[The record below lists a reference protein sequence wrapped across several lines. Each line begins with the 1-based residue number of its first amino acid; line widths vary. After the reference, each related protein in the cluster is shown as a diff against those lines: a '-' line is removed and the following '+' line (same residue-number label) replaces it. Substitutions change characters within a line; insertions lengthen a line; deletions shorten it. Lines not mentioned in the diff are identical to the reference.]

1 MNGLEYCFDMFIIT
15 KYSRY
20 FFMPKLD
27 GTHIAER
34 LKERIAKLK
43 NGEEVAARDLRALL
57 TDEQT
62 AVLDATKKAQ
72 QELKKAR
79 RARTKEEEKELGW
92 KSIREIHIEALEAA
106 FKDAEDD
113 ELDAWEKRLRDAE
126 IRQARIYFETLDKE
140 MTAGKD
146 LQTAKNK
153 ANNDLT
159 RAGLRRLDGRI
170 IGHLSKRDKE
180 ISELEAALIQQ
191 ATDELD
197 DYEKEQLE
205 LLKAHNK
212 AVEENRKKRSK

>member
-1 MNGLEYCFDMFIIT
+1 
-15 KYSRY
+15 
-20 FFMPKLD
+20 MPKLD

-62 AVLDATKKAQ
+62 AALDAAKKAQ
-72 QELKKAR
+72 QELKKAK
-79 RARTKEEEKELGW
+79 RARTKEEEKALGW

-106 FKDAEDD
+106 LKEAEED
-113 ELDAWEKRLRDAE
+113 EVGAWEKRMGDDE
-126 IRQARIYFETLDKE
+126 IRQERIDFDTFESEIK
-140 MTAGKD
+140 AGKE
-146 LQTAKNK
+146 LQRAKNK

-159 RAGLRRLDGRI
+159 RAGLRRMDGKI
-170 IGHLSKRDKE
+170 VGHLSKRDKE
-180 ISELEAALIQQ
+180 ISELETALIQQ
-191 ATDELD
+191 ATNELD

>member
-1 MNGLEYCFDMFIIT
+1 
-15 KYSRY
+15 
-20 FFMPKLD
+20 MPKLD

-62 AVLDATKKAQ
+62 AALDAAKKAQ
-72 QELKKAR
+72 QELKKAK
-79 RARTKEEEKELGW
+79 RARTKEEEKALGW

-106 FKDAEDD
+106 LKEAEED
-113 ELDAWEKRLRDAE
+113 EVGAWEKRMRDAE
-126 IRQARIYFETLDKE
+126 IRQARIYFDTLESEIK
-140 MTAGKD
+140 AGKE

-159 RAGLRRLDGRI
+159 RAGLRRMDGQI
-170 IGHLSKRDKE
+170 VGHLSKRDKE
-180 ISELEAALIQQ
+180 ISELETALIQQ
-191 ATDELD
+191 ATNELD

>member
-1 MNGLEYCFDMFIIT
+1 
-15 KYSRY
+15 
-20 FFMPKLD
+20 MPKLD

-34 LKERIAKLK
+34 LNERIAKLK

-62 AVLDATKKAQ
+62 AALDAAKKAQ
-72 QELKKAR
+72 QELKKAK
-79 RARTKEEEKELGW
+79 RARTKEEENALGW

-106 FKDAEDD
+106 LKEAEED
-113 ELDAWEKRLRDAE
+113 EVGAWEKRMRDAE
-126 IRQARIYFETLDKE
+126 IRQARIYFDTLESEIK
-140 MTAGKD
+140 AGKE
-146 LQTAKNK
+146 LQTSKNK
-153 ANNDLT
+153 ANNNLT
-159 RAGLRRLDGRI
+159 RAGLRRMDGQI
-170 IGHLSKRDKE
+170 VGHLSKRDKE

-191 ATDELD
+191 ATNELD

>member
-1 MNGLEYCFDMFIIT
+1 
-15 KYSRY
+15 
-20 FFMPKLD
+20 MPKLD

-140 MTAGKD
+140 MNAGKD

-159 RAGLRRLDGRI
+159 RAGLRRLDGQI
-170 IGHLSKRDKE
+170 VGHLSKRDKE
-180 ISELEAALIQQ
+180 ISELEVALIQQ

>member
-1 MNGLEYCFDMFIIT
+1 
-15 KYSRY
+15 
-20 FFMPKLD
+20 MPKLD

-62 AVLDATKKAQ
+62 AALDAAKKAQ
-72 QELKKAR
+72 QELKKAK
-79 RARTKEEEKELGW
+79 RARTKEEEKALGW

-106 FKDAEDD
+106 LKEAEED
-113 ELDAWEKRLRDAE
+113 EVGAWEKRMRDAE
-126 IRQARIYFETLDKE
+126 IRQARIYFDTLESEIK
-140 MTAGKD
+140 AGKE

-159 RAGLRRLDGRI
+159 RAGLRRRDGQI
-170 IGHLSKRDKE
+170 VGHLSKRDKE

-191 ATDELD
+191 ATNELD

>member
-1 MNGLEYCFDMFIIT
+1 
-15 KYSRY
+15 
-20 FFMPKLD
+20 
-27 GTHIAER
+27 
-34 LKERIAKLK
+34 
-43 NGEEVAARDLRALL
+43 
-57 TDEQT
+57 
-62 AVLDATKKAQ
+62 
-72 QELKKAR
+72 
-79 RARTKEEEKELGW
+79 
-92 KSIREIHIEALEAA
+92 
-106 FKDAEDD
+106 
-113 ELDAWEKRLRDAE
+113 
-126 IRQARIYFETLDKE
+126 

-159 RAGLRRLDGRI
+159 RARLRRLDGQI
-170 IGHLSKRDKE
+170 VGHLSKRDKE

>member
-1 MNGLEYCFDMFIIT
+1 
-15 KYSRY
+15 
-20 FFMPKLD
+20 MPKLD

-62 AVLDATKKAQ
+62 AALDAAKKAQ
-72 QELKKAR
+72 QELKKAK
-79 RARTKEEEKELGW
+79 RARTKEEEKALGW

-106 FKDAEDD
+106 LKEAEED
-113 ELDAWEKRLRDAE
+113 EVGAWEKRMRDAE
-126 IRQARIYFETLDKE
+126 IRQARIYFDTLESEIK
-140 MTAGKD
+140 AGKE
-146 LQTAKNK
+146 LHTAKNK

-159 RAGLRRLDGRI
+159 RAGLRRMDGQI
-170 IGHLSKRDKE
+170 VGHLSKRDKE
-180 ISELEAALIQQ
+180 ISELETALIQQ
-191 ATDELD
+191 ATNELD

>member
-1 MNGLEYCFDMFIIT
+1 
-15 KYSRY
+15 
-20 FFMPKLD
+20 MPKLD

-62 AVLDATKKAQ
+62 AALDAAKKAQ
-72 QELKKAR
+72 QELKKAK
-79 RARTKEEEKELGW
+79 RARTKEEEKALGW

-106 FKDAEDD
+106 LKEVEED
-113 ELDAWEKRLRDAE
+113 EVGAWEKRMRDAE
-126 IRQARIYFETLDKE
+126 IRQARIYFDTLESEIK
-140 MTAGKD
+140 AGKE

-159 RAGLRRLDGRI
+159 RAGLRRMDGQI
-170 IGHLSKRDKE
+170 VGHLSKRDKE

-191 ATDELD
+191 ATNELD

-212 AVEENRKKRSK
+212 TVEENRIKQSK

>member
-1 MNGLEYCFDMFIIT
+1 
-15 KYSRY
+15 
-20 FFMPKLD
+20 MPKLD

-92 KSIREIHIEALEAA
+92 KSIREIHIEALEVALE
-106 FKDAEDD
+106 DAEDD
-113 ELDAWEKRLRDAE
+113 ELDAWEKRMRDAE

-146 LQTAKNK
+146 LQTAKSK

-159 RAGLRRLDGRI
+159 RAGLRRLDGQI

-191 ATDELD
+191 TTDELD

>member
-1 MNGLEYCFDMFIIT
+1 
-15 KYSRY
+15 
-20 FFMPKLD
+20 MPKLD

-62 AVLDATKKAQ
+62 AALEVAKKAQ
-72 QELKKAR
+72 QELKKIK
-79 RARTKEEEKELGW
+79 RARTKEEEKVLGW

-106 FKDAEDD
+106 LKDAEDD
-113 ELDAWEKRLRDAE
+113 ELNAWEKRLRDAE
-126 IRQARIYFETLDKE
+126 IRQARIYFDTLDKE
-140 MTAGKD
+140 MTAGKE

-159 RAGLRRLDGRI
+159 RAGLRRMDGQI
-170 IGHLSKRDKE
+170 VGHLSKRDKE
-180 ISELEAALIQQ
+180 ISELESALIQQ
-191 ATDELD
+191 AEAELD
-197 DYEKEQLE
+197 DYQKEQLE

-212 AVEENRKKRSK
+212 AVDENRKKRSK

>member
-1 MNGLEYCFDMFIIT
+1 
-15 KYSRY
+15 
-20 FFMPKLD
+20 MPKLD
-27 GTHIAER
+27 GTHITER

-57 TDEQT
+57 TEEQT
-62 AVLDATKKAQ
+62 AALDAAKKAQ
-72 QELKKAR
+72 QDLKKAK
-79 RARTKEEEKELGW
+79 RARTKEEEKALGW

-106 FKDAEDD
+106 LKEAEDD

-159 RAGLRRLDGRI
+159 RAGLRRLDGQI
-170 IGHLSKRDKE
+170 VGHLNKRDKE

>member
-1 MNGLEYCFDMFIIT
+1 
-15 KYSRY
+15 
-20 FFMPKLD
+20 MPKLD

-62 AVLDATKKAQ
+62 AALDAAKKAQ
-72 QELKKAR
+72 QELKKAK
-79 RARTKEEEKELGW
+79 RARTKEEEKALGW

-106 FKDAEDD
+106 LKEAEED
-113 ELDAWEKRLRDAE
+113 EVGAWEKRMRDAE
-126 IRQARIYFETLDKE
+126 IRQARIYFDTLESEIK
-140 MTAGKD
+140 AGKE

-159 RAGLRRLDGRI
+159 RAGLRRMDGKI
-170 IGHLSKRDKE
+170 VGHLSKRDKE
-180 ISELEAALIQQ
+180 ISELETALIQQ
-191 ATDELD
+191 ATNELD

>member
-1 MNGLEYCFDMFIIT
+1 
-15 KYSRY
+15 
-20 FFMPKLD
+20 
-27 GTHIAER
+27 
-34 LKERIAKLK
+34 
-43 NGEEVAARDLRALL
+43 LL
-57 TDEQT
+57 TEEQT
-62 AVLDATKKAQ
+62 AALDAAKKAQ
-72 QELKKAR
+72 QELKKAK
-79 RARTKEEEKELGW
+79 RARTKEEEKALGW

-106 FKDAEDD
+106 LKEAEDD

-159 RAGLRRLDGRI
+159 RAGLRRLDGQI
-170 IGHLSKRDKE
+170 VGHLNKRDKE

>member
-1 MNGLEYCFDMFIIT
+1 
-15 KYSRY
+15 
-20 FFMPKLD
+20 MPKLD

-62 AVLDATKKAQ
+62 AALDAAKKAQ
-72 QELKKAR
+72 QELKKAK
-79 RARTKEEEKELGW
+79 RARTKEEEKALGW

-106 FKDAEDD
+106 LKEAEED
-113 ELDAWEKRLRDAE
+113 EVGAWEKRMRDAE
-126 IRQARIYFETLDKE
+126 IEIK
-140 MTAGKD
+140 AGKE

-159 RAGLRRLDGRI
+159 RAGLRRMDGQI
-170 IGHLSKRDKE
+170 VGHLSKRDKE
-180 ISELEAALIQQ
+180 ISELETALIQQ
-191 ATDELD
+191 ATNELD

>member
-1 MNGLEYCFDMFIIT
+1 
-15 KYSRY
+15 
-20 FFMPKLD
+20 MPKLD
-27 GTHIAER
+27 GTHITER

-57 TDEQT
+57 TEEQT
-62 AVLDATKKAQ
+62 AALDAAKKAQ
-72 QELKKAR
+72 QELKKAK
-79 RARTKEEEKELGW
+79 RARTKEEEKALGG

-106 FKDAEDD
+106 LKEAEDD

-159 RAGLRRLDGRI
+159 RAGLRRLDGQI
-170 IGHLSKRDKE
+170 VGHLNKRDKE

-197 DYEKEQLE
+197 DYEKEQIE

>member
-1 MNGLEYCFDMFIIT
+1 
-15 KYSRY
+15 
-20 FFMPKLD
+20 MPKLD

-62 AVLDATKKAQ
+62 AALDAAKKAQ
-72 QELKKAR
+72 QELKKAK
-79 RARTKEEEKELGW
+79 RARTKEEEKALGW

-106 FKDAEDD
+106 LKEAEED
-113 ELDAWEKRLRDAE
+113 EVGAWEKRMRDAE
-126 IRQARIYFETLDKE
+126 IRQARIYFDTLESEIK
-140 MTAGKD
+140 AGKE

-159 RAGLRRLDGRI
+159 RAGLRRMDGQI
-170 IGHLSKRDKE
+170 VGHLSKRDKE

-191 ATDELD
+191 ATNELD

>member
-1 MNGLEYCFDMFIIT
+1 
-15 KYSRY
+15 
-20 FFMPKLD
+20 MPKLD

-62 AVLDATKKAQ
+62 AALEVAKKAQ
-72 QELKKAR
+72 QELKKIK
-79 RARTKEEEKELGW
+79 RARTKEEEKALGW

-106 FKDAEDD
+106 LKDAEDD
-113 ELDAWEKRLRDAE
+113 ELNAWEKRLRDAE
-126 IRQARIYFETLDKE
+126 IRQARIYFDTLDKE
-140 MTAGKD
+140 MTAGKE

-159 RAGLRRLDGRI
+159 RAGLRRMDGQI
-170 IGHLSKRDKE
+170 VGHLSKRDKE
-180 ISELEAALIQQ
+180 ISELESALIQQ
-191 ATDELD
+191 AEAELD
-197 DYEKEQLE
+197 DYQKEQLE

-212 AVEENRKKRSK
+212 AVDENRKKRSK

>member
-1 MNGLEYCFDMFIIT
+1 
-15 KYSRY
+15 
-20 FFMPKLD
+20 MPKLD

-62 AVLDATKKAQ
+62 AALDAAKKAQ
-72 QELKKAR
+72 QELKKAK
-79 RARTKEEEKELGW
+79 RARTKEEEKALGW

-106 FKDAEDD
+106 LKEAEED
-113 ELDAWEKRLRDAE
+113 EVGAWEKRMRDAE
-126 IRQARIYFETLDKE
+126 IRQTRIYFDTLESEIK
-140 MTAGKD
+140 AGKE

-159 RAGLRRLDGRI
+159 RAGLRRMDGQI
-170 IGHLSKRDKE
+170 VGHLSKRDKE
-180 ISELEAALIQQ
+180 ISELETALIQQ
-191 ATDELD
+191 ATNELD

>member
-1 MNGLEYCFDMFIIT
+1 
-15 KYSRY
+15 
-20 FFMPKLD
+20 MPKLD

-62 AVLDATKKAQ
+62 AALDAAKKAQ
-72 QELKKAR
+72 QEVKKAN
-79 RARTKEEEKELGW
+79 RARTKEEEKALGW

-106 FKDAEDD
+106 LKEAEED
-113 ELDAWEKRLRDAE
+113 EVGAWEKRMRDAE
-126 IRQARIYFETLDKE
+126 IRQARIYFDTLESEIK
-140 MTAGKD
+140 AGKE

-159 RAGLRRLDGRI
+159 RAGLRRMDGQI
-170 IGHLSKRDKE
+170 VGHLSKRDKE

-191 ATDELD
+191 ATNELD

>member
-1 MNGLEYCFDMFIIT
+1 
-15 KYSRY
+15 
-20 FFMPKLD
+20 MPKLD

-62 AVLDATKKAQ
+62 AALEVAKKAQ
-72 QELKKAR
+72 QELKKIK
-79 RARTKEEEKELGW
+79 RARTKEEEKALGW

-106 FKDAEDD
+106 LKDAEDD
-113 ELDAWEKRLRDAE
+113 ELNAWEKRLRDAE
-126 IRQARIYFETLDKE
+126 IRQARIYFDTLDKE
-140 MTAGKD
+140 MTAGKE

-159 RAGLRRLDGRI
+159 RAGLRRMDGQI
-170 IGHLSKRDKE
+170 VGHLSKRDKE
-180 ISELEAALIQQ
+180 ISELESAFIQQ
-191 ATDELD
+191 AEAELD
-197 DYEKEQLE
+197 DYQKEQLE

-212 AVEENRKKRSK
+212 AVDENRKKRSK

>member
-1 MNGLEYCFDMFIIT
+1 
-15 KYSRY
+15 
-20 FFMPKLD
+20 MPKLD

-62 AVLDATKKAQ
+62 AALDAAKKAQ
-72 QELKKAR
+72 QELKKAK
-79 RARTKEEEKELGW
+79 RARTKEEENALGW

-106 FKDAEDD
+106 LKEAEED
-113 ELDAWEKRLRDAE
+113 EVGAWEKRMRDAE
-126 IRQARIYFETLDKE
+126 IRQARIYFDTLESEIK
-140 MTAGKD
+140 AGKE

-159 RAGLRRLDGRI
+159 RVGLRRMDGQI
-170 IGHLSKRDKE
+170 VGHLSKRDKE
-180 ISELEAALIQQ
+180 ISELETALIQQ
-191 ATDELD
+191 ATNELD

>member
-1 MNGLEYCFDMFIIT
+1 
-15 KYSRY
+15 
-20 FFMPKLD
+20 MPKLD

-62 AVLDATKKAQ
+62 AALDAAKKAQ
-72 QELKKAR
+72 QELKKAK
-79 RARTKEEEKELGW
+79 RARTKEEEKALGW

-106 FKDAEDD
+106 LKEAEED
-113 ELDAWEKRLRDAE
+113 EVGAWEKRMRDAE
-126 IRQARIYFETLDKE
+126 IRQARIYFDTLESEIK
-140 MTAGKD
+140 AGKE

-159 RAGLRRLDGRI
+159 RAGLRRMDGQI
-170 IGHLSKRDKE
+170 VGHLNKRDKE

>member
-1 MNGLEYCFDMFIIT
+1 
-15 KYSRY
+15 
-20 FFMPKLD
+20 MPKLD

-62 AVLDATKKAQ
+62 AALDAAKKAQ
-72 QELKKAR
+72 QELKKAK
-79 RARTKEEEKELGW
+79 RARTKEEEKALGW
-92 KSIREIHIEALEAA
+92 KSIREIHIEALEEAL
-106 FKDAEDD
+106 KEAEED
-113 ELDAWEKRLRDAE
+113 EVGAWEKRMRDAE
-126 IRQARIYFETLDKE
+126 IRQARIYFDTLESEIK
-140 MTAGKD
+140 AGKE

-159 RAGLRRLDGRI
+159 RAGLRRMDGQI
-170 IGHLSKRDKE
+170 VGHLSKRDKE

-191 ATDELD
+191 ATNELD

>member
-1 MNGLEYCFDMFIIT
+1 
-15 KYSRY
+15 
-20 FFMPKLD
+20 MPKLD

-62 AVLDATKKAQ
+62 AALEVAKKAQ
-72 QELKKAR
+72 QELKKNK
-79 RARTKEEEKELGW
+79 RARTKEEEKALGW

-106 FKDAEDD
+106 LKDAEDD
-113 ELDAWEKRLRDAE
+113 ELNAWEKRLRDAE
-126 IRQARIYFETLDKE
+126 IRQARIYFDTLDKE
-140 MTAGKD
+140 MTAGKE

-159 RAGLRRLDGRI
+159 RAGLRRMDGQI
-170 IGHLSKRDKE
+170 VGHLSKRDKE
-180 ISELEAALIQQ
+180 ISELESALIQQ
-191 ATDELD
+191 AEAELD
-197 DYEKEQLE
+197 DYQKEQLE

-212 AVEENRKKRSK
+212 AVDENRKKRSK

>member
-1 MNGLEYCFDMFIIT
+1 
-15 KYSRY
+15 
-20 FFMPKLD
+20 MPKLD

-62 AVLDATKKAQ
+62 AALDAAKKAQ
-72 QELKKAR
+72 QELKKAK
-79 RARTKEEEKELGW
+79 RARTKEEENALGW

-106 FKDAEDD
+106 LKEAEED
-113 ELDAWEKRLRDAE
+113 EVGAWEKRMRDAE
-126 IRQARIYFETLDKE
+126 IRQARIYFDTLESEIK
-140 MTAGKD
+140 AGKE

-159 RAGLRRLDGRI
+159 RAGLRRMDGQI
-170 IGHLSKRDKE
+170 VGHLSKRDKE

-191 ATDELD
+191 ATNELD

>member
-1 MNGLEYCFDMFIIT
+1 
-15 KYSRY
+15 
-20 FFMPKLD
+20 MPKLD

-43 NGEEVAARDLRALL
+43 IGEEVAARDLRALL

-62 AVLDATKKAQ
+62 AALDAAKKAQ
-72 QELKKAR
+72 QELKKAK
-79 RARTKEEEKELGW
+79 RARTKEEEKALGW

-106 FKDAEDD
+106 LKEAEED
-113 ELDAWEKRLRDAE
+113 EVGAWEKRMRDAE
-126 IRQARIYFETLDKE
+126 IRQARIYFDTLESEIK
-140 MTAGKD
+140 AGKE

-159 RAGLRRLDGRI
+159 RAGLRRMDGKI
-170 IGHLSKRDKE
+170 VGHLSKRDKE
-180 ISELEAALIQQ
+180 ISELETALIQQ
-191 ATDELD
+191 ATNELD

>member
-1 MNGLEYCFDMFIIT
+1 
-15 KYSRY
+15 
-20 FFMPKLD
+20 MPKLD

-62 AVLDATKKAQ
+62 AALEVAKKAQ
-72 QELKKAR
+72 QELKKNK
-79 RARTKEEEKELGW
+79 RARTKEEEKALGW

-106 FKDAEDD
+106 LKDAEDD
-113 ELDAWEKRLRDAE
+113 ELNAWEKRLRDAE
-126 IRQARIYFETLDKE
+126 IRQARIYFDTLDKE
-140 MTAGKD
+140 MTAGKE

-159 RAGLRRLDGRI
+159 RAGLRRMDGQI
-170 IGHLSKRDKE
+170 VGHLSKRDKE
-180 ISELEAALIQQ
+180 ISELESAFIQQ
-191 ATDELD
+191 AEAELD
-197 DYEKEQLE
+197 DYQKEQLE

-212 AVEENRKKRSK
+212 AVDENRKKRSK

>member
-1 MNGLEYCFDMFIIT
+1 
-15 KYSRY
+15 
-20 FFMPKLD
+20 MPKLD

-62 AVLDATKKAQ
+62 AALDAAKKAQ
-72 QELKKAR
+72 QELKKAK
-79 RARTKEEEKELGW
+79 RARTKEEEKALGW

-106 FKDAEDD
+106 LKEAEED
-113 ELDAWEKRLRDAE
+113 EVGAWEKRMRDAE
-126 IRQARIYFETLDKE
+126 IRQARIYFDTLE
-140 MTAGKD
+140 SEIRAGKE

-159 RAGLRRLDGRI
+159 RAGLRRMDGQI

-180 ISELEAALIQQ
+180 ISELETALIQQ
-191 ATDELD
+191 ATNELD

>member
-1 MNGLEYCFDMFIIT
+1 
-15 KYSRY
+15 
-20 FFMPKLD
+20 MPKLD

-34 LKERIAKLK
+34 LKERIAKLR

-62 AVLDATKKAQ
+62 AALDVAKKAQ
-72 QELKKAR
+72 QELKKIK
-79 RARTKEEEKELGW
+79 RARTKEEEKAFGW

-106 FKDAEDD
+106 LKDAEDD

-126 IRQARIYFETLDKE
+126 IRQARIYLDTLSKE

-159 RAGLRRLDGRI
+159 RAGLRRMDGQI
-170 IGHLSKRDKE
+170 VGYLSKRDKE
-180 ISELEAALIQQ
+180 IRELEEALIQRSI
-191 ATDELD
+191 DELD
-197 DYEKEQLE
+197 EYEKEQLE
-205 LLKAHNK
+205 LSKAHDK
-212 AVEENRKKRSK
+212 AVEENRKKRRK

>member
-1 MNGLEYCFDMFIIT
+1 
-15 KYSRY
+15 
-20 FFMPKLD
+20 MPKLD

-62 AVLDATKKAQ
+62 AALDAAKKAQ
-72 QELKKAR
+72 QELKKAK
-79 RARTKEEEKELGW
+79 RARTKEEEKALGW

-106 FKDAEDD
+106 LKEAEED
-113 ELDAWEKRLRDAE
+113 EVGAWEKRMRDAE
-126 IRQARIYFETLDKE
+126 IRQARIYFDTLESEIK
-140 MTAGKD
+140 AGKE

-159 RAGLRRLDGRI
+159 RAGLRRMDGQI
-170 IGHLSKRDKE
+170 VGHLSKRDKE
-180 ISELEAALIQQ
+180 ISELETALIQQ
-191 ATDELD
+191 ATYELD

>member
-1 MNGLEYCFDMFIIT
+1 
-15 KYSRY
+15 
-20 FFMPKLD
+20 MPKLD

-62 AVLDATKKAQ
+62 AALDAAKKAQ
-72 QELKKAR
+72 QELKKAK
-79 RARTKEEEKELGW
+79 RARTKEQEKALGW

-106 FKDAEDD
+106 LKEAEED
-113 ELDAWEKRLRDAE
+113 EVGAWEKRMRDAE
-126 IRQARIYFETLDKE
+126 IRQARIYFDTLESEIK
-140 MTAGKD
+140 AGKE

-159 RAGLRRLDGRI
+159 RAGLRRMDGQI
-170 IGHLSKRDKE
+170 VGHLSKRDKE
-180 ISELEAALIQQ
+180 ISELETALIQQ
-191 ATDELD
+191 ATNELD

>member
-1 MNGLEYCFDMFIIT
+1 
-15 KYSRY
+15 
-20 FFMPKLD
+20 MPKLD

-159 RAGLRRLDGRI
+159 RAGLRRLDGQI
-170 IGHLSKRDKE
+170 VGHLSKRDKE
-180 ISELEAALIQQ
+180 ISELEVALIQQ